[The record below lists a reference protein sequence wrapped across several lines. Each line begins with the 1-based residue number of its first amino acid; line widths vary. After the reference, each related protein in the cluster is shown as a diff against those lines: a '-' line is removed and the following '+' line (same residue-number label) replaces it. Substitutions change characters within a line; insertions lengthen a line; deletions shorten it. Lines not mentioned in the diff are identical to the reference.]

1 MVLLI
6 HVSIL
11 ATVAKVLLSGII
23 VVSASEIAKQSTI
36 VGALIVSLP
45 ITSILALTYLY
56 LDTGDATQVA
66 DLSKDILYLILPS
79 TALFVVLT
87 FLLRRD
93 WEFFP
98 ALSVGVI
105 TTIICYGIMIYFSQG
120 ESLKNLSG

>member
-1 MVLLI
+1 MSV
-6 HVSIL
+6 L
-11 ATVAKVLLSGII
+11 ATVAKVLFSGII

-36 VGALIVSLP
+36 IGALIVSLP

-56 LDTGDATQVA
+56 LDTGDTTQVA

-93 WEFFP
+93 WEFLP

-105 TTIICYGIMIYFSQG
+105 ATIICYGIMIYYSQG
-120 ESLKNLSG
+120 ESLKDISG

>member
-1 MVLLI
+1 MFS
-6 HVSIL
+6 VSVL
-11 ATVAKVLLSGII
+11 ATVAKVLLSGMI
-23 VVSASEIAKQSTI
+23 VVAASEIAQKSTI

-56 LDTGDATQVA
+56 LDTGDTTQVA

-79 TALFVVLT
+79 SVLFVLLT

-105 TTIICYGIMIYFSQG
+105 ATIICYGIMIYFSQG

>member
-1 MVLLI
+1 MSV
-6 HVSIL
+6 L
-11 ATVAKVLLSGII
+11 ATAAKVLFSGII
-23 VVSASEIAKQSTI
+23 VVAASEIAKQSTI
-36 VGALIVSLP
+36 IGALIVSLP

-56 LDTGDATQVA
+56 LDTGDTTQVA

-98 ALSVGVI
+98 ALGFGVI
-105 TTIICYGIMIYFSQG
+105 ATIICYGIMIYFSQG